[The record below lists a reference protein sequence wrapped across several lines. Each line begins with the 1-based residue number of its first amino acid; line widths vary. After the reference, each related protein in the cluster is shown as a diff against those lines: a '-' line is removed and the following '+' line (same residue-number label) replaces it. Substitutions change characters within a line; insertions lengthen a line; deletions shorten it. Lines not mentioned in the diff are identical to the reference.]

1 MSHPGAAASRK
12 PTLFPSHLP
21 ASRAQKSMAEELD
34 EYEQGEKV
42 RRWLRDNGSS
52 LVTGI
57 ALGLALIAGWKWWQ
71 GRTERVH
78 EEAAT
83 QYAALTKAIDDKDA
97 AKVKTFALV
106 LDEKFAQSPY
116 AVLAH
121 LRQAEFLQ
129 ASGKVDEAIAAV
141 KSTPPASEPALAD
154 LVRLR
159 HARLLL
165 IAGKHDEALKQL
177 PTGKDVLYP
186 AVRDELRGDILAAQ
200 GKRDD
205 ARKAYEDALTTLDTA
220 APTRRLV
227 ELKLIEAGG
236 KTPPR
241 PEA

>member
-1 MSHPGAAASRK
+1 
-12 PTLFPSHLP
+12 
-21 ASRAQKSMAEELD
+21 MAEELD

-42 RRWLRDNGSS
+42 RRWLRDNGGS
-52 LVTGI
+52 LFTGI
-57 ALGLALIAGWKWWQ
+57 ALGLALIAAYNWWQ
-71 GRTERVH
+71 GRQARVH

-83 QYAALTKAIDDKDA
+83 QYAALTKAIGDKDA

-106 LDEKFAQSPY
+106 LDEKFAESPY
-116 AVLAH
+116 TVLAH
-121 LRQAEFLQ
+121 LRQAQFLQ
-129 ASGKVDEAIAAV
+129 DSGKLDEALAAV
-141 KSTPPASEPALAD
+141 RSAPATTEPALAE
-154 LVRLR
+154 LVRVR
-159 HARLLL
+159 HARLLF

-177 PTGKDVLYP
+177 EPLGDTLFP

-205 ARKAYEDALTTLDTA
+205 ARKAYEEALTTLDTA

-236 KTPPR
+236 KTPAR

>member
-1 MSHPGAAASRK
+1 
-12 PTLFPSHLP
+12 
-21 ASRAQKSMAEELD
+21 MAIEELD

-42 RRWLRDNGSS
+42 RRWLRENGGS
-52 LVTGI
+52 LFTGI
-57 ALGLALIAGWKWWQ
+57 LLGLALIAAWNWYQ
-71 GRTERVH
+71 GRAGRVR

-83 QYAALTKAIDDKDA
+83 QYSAMTKAMKEKDT

-106 LDEKFAQSPY
+106 LDEKFADTPF
-116 AVLAH
+116 AVLSH

-129 ASGKVDEAIAAV
+129 SLGKTDEALAALR
-141 KSTPPASEPALAD
+141 SAPATTEPALAE

-165 IAGKHDEALKQL
+165 IAGKYDEALAQL
-177 PTGKDVLYP
+177 APITQSLYP
-186 AVRDELRGDILAAQ
+186 PVLGELRGDIYAAQ

-205 ARKAYEDALTTLDTA
+205 ARKAYEDALTTLDQA

-227 ELKLIEAGG
+227 ELKPIDAGG
-236 KTPPR
+236 KTPAR